1 MFDFDATL
9 PLVAIQFLLLV
20 AVLNAVFF
28 KPLSKVLSDRQDYVN
43 GNNSEARERQDKAKR
58 LEQDY
63 NDKLSSSRRR
73 SQSIIAEAQTEA
85 QKKSSGQ
92 IADTQRRLQEQT
104 MSVQLELE
112 QQKQAAFNTL
122 EKEVDSLS
130 QQILTKLLGPDFAR

>member
-43 GNNSEARERQDKAKR
+43 GNNAEARERQDKAKR
-58 LEQDY
+58 LEQNY
-63 NDKLSSSRRR
+63 NDKLLSSRRQ
-73 SQSIIAEAQTEA
+73 SQSIIADAQTEA
-85 QKKSSGQ
+85 QKKSSSQ
-92 IADTQRRLQEQT
+92 IADTQRRLQEQS
-104 MSVQLELE
+104 MGVQLELE

-122 EKEVDSLS
+122 EKEVDALS
-130 QQILTKLLGPDFAR
+130 QQILNKLLGPDFAS

>member
-43 GNNSEARERQDKAKR
+43 GNNTEARERQDKAKR
-58 LEQDY
+58 LAQDY
-63 NDKLSSSRRR
+63 SDKLSSSRRR
-73 SQSIIAEAQTEA
+73 SQSIISDAQTEA
-85 QKKSSGQ
+85 QQKSSIQ
-92 IADTQRRLQEQT
+92 VAEAQRRLQEQT

-112 QQKQAAFNTL
+112 QQKQAAFSIL
-122 EKEVDSLS
+122 EKEVDALS
-130 QQILTKLLGPDFAR
+130 QQLLKKLLGPELAR

>member
-9 PLVAIQFLLLV
+9 PLVAIQFLILV

-43 GNNSEARERQDKAKR
+43 GNNTEARERQDKAKR

-63 NDKLSSSRRR
+63 NDKLSSSRRQ
-73 SQSIIAEAQTEA
+73 SQAIIAEAQTAA
-85 QKKSSGQ
+85 QQKSSSQ
-92 IADTQRRLQEQT
+92 VAETQRNLQEQT
-104 MSVQLELE
+104 MNVQLELE
-112 QQKQAAFNTL
+112 QQKQAAFSTL

-130 QQILTKLLGPDFAR
+130 HQILNKLLGTDFVT

>member
-63 NDKLSSSRRR
+63 NDKLSSSRRQ

-85 QKKSSGQ
+85 QKKSSSQ

-104 MSVQLELE
+104 MSVQLDLE

>member
-43 GNNSEARERQDKAKR
+43 GNNTEARERQDKAKR
-58 LEQDY
+58 LAEDY
-63 NDKLSSSRRR
+63 SGKLSASRRL
-73 SQSIIAEAQTEA
+73 SQSIIADAQTAA
-85 QKKSSGQ
+85 QKKSSAQ
-92 IADTQRRLQEQT
+92 VAEAQRRLQEQT
-104 MSVQLELE
+104 MGVQLELE
-112 QQKQAAFNTL
+112 QQKQAAFSTL

-130 QQILTKLLGPDFAR
+130 QQLLKKLLGPELAR